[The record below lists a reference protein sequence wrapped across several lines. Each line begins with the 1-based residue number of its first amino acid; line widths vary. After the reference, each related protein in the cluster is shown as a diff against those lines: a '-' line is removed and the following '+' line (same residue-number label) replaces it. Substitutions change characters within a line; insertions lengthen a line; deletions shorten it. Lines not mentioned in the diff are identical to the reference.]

1 MHVFMNVKAR
11 ITVQNPIGAGVE
23 GVQISQDGSRLVLDN
38 NIFGI
43 PVNYKQVNWSLVQH
57 LLSIPLHILIFYSG
71 ILCILNFNFMLS
83 FAVLFY

>member
-43 PVNYKQVNWSLVQH
+43 PVNYKQVN
-57 LLSIPLHILIFYSG
+57 
-71 ILCILNFNFMLS
+71 
-83 FAVLFY
+83 

>member
-1 MHVFMNVKAR
+1 MNVKAR

-43 PVNYKQVNWSLVQH
+43 PVNYKQVN
-57 LLSIPLHILIFYSG
+57 
-71 ILCILNFNFMLS
+71 
-83 FAVLFY
+83 